1 MRIVAFRADD
11 GRHIGVVSDDE
22 EVIDVTA
29 ADPSLPRGLLGLLSG
44 PGIAS
49 LPTEGPRIPLGDL
62 RLLAPITRPPKFLAI
77 GLNYRDHVA
86 ETGRDLPEH
95 QLWFNKQATC
105 IVGPGAPIQIPR
117 ASEQVD
123 YEGEL
128 GVVIGRRCRHVPAD
142 RAAAVVAGYLVVN
155 DVSVRDWQRR
165 SPTMTMGKS
174 WDSHGPI
181 GPWLVTADEVGDP
194 HGRRIRTWVNDD
206 LRQDGTT
213 ADLVFDCWQMI
224 EHLSAA
230 FTLEPG
236 DIISTGTPAGVGM
249 ARTPPVWLRAGDT
262 VRIEIEGVGILE
274 NPVVDEA
281 DPVPTGLPK
290 ADAGAAGG
298 DGDVAHARSGST
310 SIRSREPS
318 EPGGRP
324 AADRASQSIPWSA
337 ARTSQRPSVGPITS
351 TPDIP

>member
-1 MRIVAFRADD
+1 MRIVAFRAED
-11 GRHIGVVSDDE
+11 GRHLGVVDGDS
-22 EVIDVTA
+22 EVIDITG
-29 ADPSLPRGLLGLLSG
+29 ADPTLPRGLLGLLAG
-44 PGIAS
+44 PGVEAV
-49 LPTEGPRIPLGDL
+49 PADGPRLALSEL

-105 IVGPGAPIQIPR
+105 IIGPGAPIQVPR
-117 ASEQVD
+117 ASVQVD

-128 GVVIGRRCRHVPAD
+128 GLVIGRRCRHVPAD
-142 RAAAVVAGYLVVN
+142 RAREVVAGYLVVN
-155 DVSVRDWQRR
+155 DVSVRDWQKR

-181 GPWLVTADEVGDP
+181 GPWLVTADELGDP
-194 HGRRIRTWVNDD
+194 HELRIRTWVNDEP
-206 LRQDGTT
+206 RQDGTT
-213 ADLVFDCWQMI
+213 ADLVFSCWQMI

-262 VRIEIEGVGILE
+262 VRIEIERVGVLE
-274 NPVVDEA
+274 NPVVDEP

-290 ADAGAAGG
+290 
-298 DGDVAHARSGST
+298 VSEAHDEPVQDRSGST
-310 SIRSREPS
+310 STRSREPS
-318 EPGGRP
+318 APEGRP
-324 AADRASQSIPWSA
+324 AADSASQRIPWSA

-351 TPDIP
+351 TPGAS